1 MKKQKIAVMGGT
13 FDPIHLGHLLMAEI
27 VRSDAG
33 MDRVLF
39 IPAGNPPHKRDNEIT
54 SPEDRFQMTNLA
66 IQDHPYF
73 DVSRMEIDRPG
84 YTYTVETMKL
94 LEEQNDG
101 SKEYYILL
109 GADAFAYV
117 PHWREAEKVIS
128 QARFIVVQRPGYMVE
143 SPENLPEID
152 FRTIFVPMMD
162 ISSTMIR
169 ERIKE
174 QLSIRY
180 MVPEAVRDYI
190 ETHGLYR

>member
-54 SPEDRFQMTNLA
+54 SPEDRFQMTKLA
-66 IQDHPYF
+66 IQNHPYF
-73 DVSRMEIDRPG
+73 DVSRIEIDRPG
-84 YTYTVETMKL
+84 YTYTVETLKM
-94 LEEQNDG
+94 LEGQNDG

-128 QARFIVVQRPGYMVE
+128 QARFIVVQRPGYTVE
-143 SPENLPEID
+143 TLENLPEIN
-152 FRTIFVPMMD
+152 FQTVFVPLMD
-162 ISSTMIR
+162 ISSTLIR

-174 QLSIRY
+174 GLSIRY
-180 MVPEAVRDYI
+180 MVPESVREYI
-190 ETHGLYR
+190 ETNGLYR